1 MTTVIP
7 STAAAMNY
15 YELLEVDP
23 EARKED
29 IRKSYRRLV
38 KKFHPDANPGRAK
51 WAASKFRDLKSA
63 YDILIDD
70 EGRRNYDA
78 SLRPQPEKE
87 NVDARATLRRRP
99 EDSRAQARLILL
111 HLLDEQW
118 DEAMS
123 IYNSMRNK
131 EFDFELRKYL
141 DMRDYLDGEFLLG
154 EALERHGDWRKA
166 LRLYENVYLEERD
179 LPLRYFLPIVKERI
193 KEIYCKRVVRQVT
206 PTEAIEIYEKLL
218 AMGFCKKTGAH
229 LHKKISEC
237 YFKLHE
243 TKKAGAH
250 LKLALEMEPRLKGAQ
265 KICQKLGVSWKS
277 RKAS

>member
-1 MTTVIP
+1 MTT
-7 STAAAMNY
+7 AMVSAGVAVNY
-15 YELLEVDP
+15 YELLEIDP

-38 KKFHPDANPGRAK
+38 KKYHPDANPTRTK
-51 WAASKFRDLKSA
+51 WAADKFRDLKTA
-63 YDILIDD
+63 YDALISD
-70 EGRRNYDA
+70 EGRRRYDA
-78 SLRPQPEKE
+78 SLRPTPDKE
-87 NVDARATLRRRP
+87 NDDARTTLRRRP

-118 DEAMS
+118 EDAMDL
-123 IYNSMRNK
+123 YNRMRSR

-193 KEIYCKRVVRQVT
+193 KEIYCKRVVRQVAS
-206 PTEAIEIYEKLL
+206 TEAIAIYEKLL

-237 YFKLHE
+237 YFKLKD
-243 TKKAGAH
+243 TKRAGAH

-265 KICQKLGVSWKS
+265 KICQKLGVGWKS